1 VKALSESLFLVW
13 GPPSHGPRSKVFAR
27 ELGIPIEFVEG
38 TAARGWAAGL
48 IKYPVQAIRTVFLLR
63 RVRPRLVI
71 VQSPPSFAPMIL
83 AVWTL
88 FGANRRFI
96 IDAHSDA
103 MQAWYWTRPRW
114 LHRAVARRASATIV
128 TNQTF
133 ADEIRGWGAEA
144 MILRDIPTRFPIGAA
159 PQLPDG
165 FSVMVVNTFAD
176 DEPLDDIVEAASG
189 LPDVRFFVT
198 GNQNRARIP
207 AESLPPNVAYTGFL
221 ADPDYYSLMGSVGA
235 VMCLTTRD
243 DTMQRGACEALS
255 MGRPIIT
262 SNWPLLTDYFHRG
275 TIHVSASAADIRA
288 GVLRMRDDHSRL
300 QQEIGL
306 LQEEQQK
313 MWEDAR
319 AHLARLLAVGS

>member
-1 VKALSESLFLVW
+1 MKPLPDALFLVW

-27 ELGIPIEFVEG
+27 ELGIPIEFVEA

-48 IKYPVQAIRTVFLLR
+48 IKYPIQAIRTVSLLR
-63 RVRPRLVI
+63 RIRPGLVL
-71 VQSPPSFAPMIL
+71 VQSPPSFAPLIV
-83 AVWTL
+83 AVWSA
-88 FGANRRFI
+88 FGRNRRFV

-114 LHRAVARRASATIV
+114 LHRIVARRAGATIV

-144 MILRDIPTRFPIGAA
+144 LILRDIPTEFPTGAA

-165 FSVMVVNTFAD
+165 FSVLVVNTFAD
-176 DEPLDDIVEAASG
+176 DEPVDEIVEAAGG
-189 LPDVRFFVT
+189 LPDVSFFVT
-198 GNQNRARIP
+198 GNQKRARIP
-207 AESLPPNVAYTGFL
+207 AESLPPNVVYTGFL

-275 TIHVSASAADIRA
+275 TVHVAATAADIRA
-288 GVLRMRDDHSRL
+288 GVLRMRQDHARL
-300 QQEIGL
+300 EQEIRL

-319 AHLARLLAVGS
+319 TQLARLLAVGS